1 MGLNLA
7 GSRLEGYLG
16 NRPDM
21 GKVAQHGAASAAA
34 GRIAPIRMAG
44 QAFSNKHLSDA
55 KAEAQKVTN
64 AAQDAARSDAS
75 AGQMFAMGGQL
86 LGAGMGL
93 MKGGGSFETAP
104 LGEGFD
110 TSSQGVQISD
120 YMDSPDINID
130 WLNY

>member
-1 MGLNLA
+1 MGLNLS

-44 QAFSNKHLSDA
+44 QAFANKHLSDA

-64 AAQDAARSDAS
+64 AAQDSARRDAS

-93 MKGGGSFETAP
+93 LPKTGGGSFNTAP
-104 LGEGFD
+104 LGENFNLD
-110 TSSQGVQISD
+110 EVSKL
-120 YMDSPDINID
+120 YNSPDIDID
-130 WLNY
+130 WFGNY